1 MSQPTPPIDARQ
13 ADRFLHLLGKDKS
26 TARLRAFPHRL
37 NPDKPKIGARSDGYD
52 LNKASR
58 WQREGRGVYLVIN
71 NGGDNKASI
80 TECIAFF
87 IEWDHK
93 PLDWQLTAWR
103 ELGLGEPTM
112 IIATGGKSAHL
123 YWVLDKPADPARWAP
138 IQAALIAYC
147 DADPACKD
155 ASRVMRL
162 PGASYIGPAG
172 TATGISRIV
181 AESGRRYS
189 IEDIEDWIQPDEFAD
204 EFAGELEL
212 GPDIDL
218 IGPGDQPQPQRGN
231 FPIRTMAQVREALN
245 VIPAILPNSGERK
258 AYRKLAW
265 SLLLAVREAGGTD
278 ADALALL
285 QQHSPLVTDAAEYL
299 KTEPTEIRSNSLW
312 GMARDHGWLPAEERS
327 KKGSAAGPAAGSGP
341 TQTPVTTSPEQQAL
355 PAPTTAPLLT
365 ITEVRERLA
374 YAVEQGASRQ
384 DMEALRL
391 ELAGASDINPA
402 ALRDLL
408 RSIEQEQE
416 ADQSIASEVA
426 TIKAEVDRQGIGREL
441 TLDRILPPS
450 IARALQVR
458 CLALPVDDMAAL
470 MTYLVT
476 VSGVVKLGTEVVA
489 SHAADYRVPLNLY
502 GALVARSGAKKS
514 PVSRLLVSLPTHE
527 IRLEL
532 ARQHA
537 RAMSDWDDACRG
549 MKAADRPPEPQAAHI
564 SVSDATAEA
573 LASQLQVQEG
583 RGLGLLL
590 HRDELAGLFGSLN
603 AYRSGRGGDE
613 EQLLEAYDGSGFRSL
628 RVAATGGGRFY
639 ERCHLSIWGTIQ
651 PPVLKAL
658 VADGDASGLW
668 ARFCF
673 VPLPERVVPIAE
685 SETIEEQQRSQAAAA
700 ALAATCEAIY
710 RMPRTSLELSPEARQ
725 SFVRYEQTCQGEA
738 LRASIP
744 AQGALFGKSAGK
756 ALRIAGLLQLL
767 QQAAPDGDQSTEIT
781 SDSMGWAILLTD
793 QLNAW
798 TLGLHAEVAG
808 GGANDLMRLVH
819 RIAMAS
825 GRAIGW
831 RDVAVRL
838 SKAQRREID
847 SAAVAK
853 AMDALGGIGVGLA
866 ERGARGA
873 ASYTAK
879 TELP

>member
-1 MSQPTPPIDARQ
+1 MSHPAPPIDGLQ
-13 ADRFLHLLGKDKS
+13 ADRFLKLLGKDA
-26 TARLRAFPHRL
+26 TTVRLRAFPHRL
-37 NPDKPKIGARSDGYD
+37 NPNFKTIGPRKGHYD
-52 LNKASR
+52 LNEASR

-71 NGGDNKASI
+71 NGGDNKTSI
-80 TECIAFF
+80 TECVAFF

-93 PLDWQLTAWR
+93 PLSWQLTAWK

-123 YWVLDKPADPARWAP
+123 YWVLNKPAHPDRWAP
-138 IQAALIAYC
+138 VQAALIAYC
-147 DADPACKD
+147 EADPACKD

-172 TATGISRIV
+172 TATGLSRIV
-181 AESGRRYS
+181 AESGHRYS
-189 IEDIEDWIQPDEFAD
+189 IEDIEDWIQPDEFAGD
-204 EFAGELEL
+204 LDL
-212 GPDIDL
+212 GPDVDL
-218 IGPGDQPQPQRGN
+218 IGPGDHLHQQEQRN
-231 FPIRTMAQVREALN
+231 RRDFPIRTMAQVREALN
-245 VIPAILPNSGERK
+245 TIPAILPKSGDRK
-258 AYRKLAW
+258 DFLKLAW
-265 SLLLAVREAGGTD
+265 SLLLAVREACGTD

-285 QQHSPLVTDAAEYL
+285 QQHSPLVTDAAEYFQ
-299 KTEPTEIRSNSLW
+299 TEPTEIKSDSLW
-312 GMARDHGWLPAEERS
+312 WMARFHGWLPAEERK
-327 KKGSAAGPAAGSGP
+327 KKGATAGPAAGYGTP
-341 TQTPVTTSPEQQAL
+341 QTSVHNSSQPQAQVTP
-355 PAPTTAPLLT
+355 PAAPLLT
-365 ITEVRERLA
+365 ITEVRERLT
-374 YAVEQGASRQ
+374 YAVDQGASRQ
-384 DMEALRL
+384 DLEALRL
-391 ELAGASDINPA
+391 ELAAASDINPA
-402 ALRDLL
+402 SLRDLL

-426 TIKAEVDRQGIGREL
+426 TIQAEVDRQGISREL

-450 IARALQVR
+450 IANALQVR
-458 CLALPVDDMAAL
+458 CKALPVDDVAAA

-476 VSGVVKLGTEVVA
+476 ISGVVKLGTEVVA

-502 GALVARSGAKKS
+502 GCLVARSGAKKS
-514 PVSRLLVSLPTHE
+514 PVSRLLVSAPTHQ
-527 IRLEL
+527 IRIDL

-537 RAMSDWDDACRG
+537 RAMADWDDACRG
-549 MKAADRPPEPQAAHI
+549 MKASDRPPEPQAAHLSI
-564 SVSDATAEA
+564 SDTTAEA
-573 LASQLQVQEG
+573 LAAQLQVQEA

-603 AYRSGRGGDE
+603 AYRSGKGGDE

-651 PPVLKAL
+651 PAVLKAL

-668 ARFCF
+668 ARFMF

-685 SETIEEQQRSQAAAA
+685 SETIEEQQQSQAAAA
-700 ALAATCEAIY
+700 VLAATCQAIY
-710 RMPRTSLELSPEARQ
+710 RMPRTSLELSPEART

-756 ALRIAGLLQLL
+756 ALRIAALLQLL
-767 QQAAPDGDQSTEIT
+767 QLAAPDGEHSEEIT

-798 TLGLHAEVAG
+798 TLGLHADVAG

-838 SKAQRREID
+838 SKAQRREVD

-853 AMDALGGIGVGLA
+853 AFDALGGIGVGLA
-866 ERGARGA
+866 ERTARGA
-873 ASYTAK
+873 ASYRAT